1 MLSKIFKLVS
11 IVIFLLYQNSLYS
24 KTTDNLEFN
33 PKYLSN
39 YLSALLAYDSQNNDE
54 AIKYFNS
61 SKKLIKK
68 HDKFL
73 KQYVFSL
80 VLNGEVKDAIKQ
92 IKLNRNKN
100 SADFF
105 EAYVLLLV
113 DSLQKKNFEK
123 SDLILNEL
131 QKFQNYGTYQFV
143 IYETLKSYKNLFE
156 TKKIDNGIDQDLGKL
171 TLINEAFQNCY
182 LENSRAKY
190 NFLELINSEDG
201 DYSRYLF
208 FYLSS
213 IIKEKDFETANQIAQ
228 TIDELESNLLVNQSK
243 SWINNSNL
251 ELFEK
256 VFSCQKEENI
266 LSEFFFLISNFLA
279 SEEKFIKSNFYSIIS
294 NKLNPKFY
302 FNLSHLFENYYEK
315 ENYDSAKE
323 LLKKFNNE
331 DDVFYW
337 YKLKKLTQII
347 TKQQSSEQALTFI
360 EEKFEEIKNPSV
372 KVIYDMG
379 NIYKNNKKF
388 KKSIEAYSIVLSK
401 LDKKSDSYAEILYRR
416 GGSFERIGEH
426 SKSDEDLLQSL
437 SIKPNSPYVLNYL
450 AYSWLERNH
459 NIDQALEMLE
469 NAYQQRKND
478 PYIIDSVGWGYYLI
492 EDFINA
498 EKFLKRAVELM
509 PFDPIVNDH
518 YGDVLWKLGRKIQAR
533 YYWNN
538 TLKLDDVEDEMKNN
552 ILLKIIKGLEISG

>member
-11 IVIFLLYQNSLYS
+11 IIIFFLYQNSLYS
-24 KTTDNLEFN
+24 KTTADVDFN
-33 PKYLSN
+33 PKYLTN
-39 YLSALLAYDSQNNDE
+39 YLSALLAYDNQNNNK

-61 SKKLIKK
+61 SKNLIKK
-68 HDKFL
+68 HDKLL

-80 VLNGEVKDAIKQ
+80 VLNGQIKDAIKQ
-92 IKLNRNKN
+92 IKLSKNKN
-100 SADFF
+100 SANFF

-113 DSLQKKNFEK
+113 DSLQKQKFEK

-131 QKFQNYGTYQFV
+131 KKFQNYGTYHLI

-156 TKKIDNGIDQDLGKL
+156 TKKIDNNVEQNFGKL
-171 TLINEAFQNCY
+171 SLINEAFQNCY
-182 LENSRAKY
+182 LENSRAKS
-190 NFLELINSEDG
+190 NFLNLINSDDG

-213 IIKEKDFETANQIAQ
+213 IIKDKDLETAKQIAQ
-228 TIDELESNLLVNQSK
+228 TIDELESNLLINQSK
-243 SWINNSNL
+243 SWINNSKL

-256 VFSCQKEENI
+256 VFSCQKDENI

-279 SEEKFIKSNFYSIIS
+279 SKEKFDKSNFYLNIS
-294 NKLNPKFY
+294 TYLNPKFY
-302 FNLSHLFENYYEK
+302 FNLSHLVENYYENK
-315 ENYDSAKE
+315 NYDSAKE
-323 LLKKFNNE
+323 VLKKFNDE

-337 YKLKKLTQII
+337 YKLKKLSQII
-347 TKQQSSEQALTFI
+347 AKQQSSEQALSFI
-360 EEKFEEIKNPSV
+360 EEKFTDILNPSV
-372 KVIYDMG
+372 KVIFDMG
-379 NIYKNNKKF
+379 NIYKNNGKF
-388 KKSIEAYSIVLSK
+388 EKSIKIYSIVLNQ
-401 LDKKSDSYAEILYRR
+401 LDEKSDSYAEILYRR

-426 SKSDEDLLQSL
+426 SKSDNDLLKSL
-437 SIKPNSPYVLNYL
+437 SIRPNSPYVMNYL
-450 AYSWLERNH
+450 AYSWLERKH
-459 NIDQALEMLE
+459 NIDEALNMLE
-469 NAYQQRKND
+469 KAYQQRKND

-509 PFDPIVNDH
+509 PSDPIVNDH

-538 TLKLDDVEDEMKNN
+538 TLKLDDVEDEMKKN
-552 ILLKIIKGLEISG
+552 ILKKIIKGVKNI

>member
-11 IVIFLLYQNSLYS
+11 IIIFFLYQNSLHS
-24 KTTDNLEFN
+24 KTTADVDFN

-39 YLSALLAYDSQNNDE
+39 YFSALLAYDNQNNNE
-54 AIKYFNS
+54 AIKYFDS
-61 SKKLIKK
+61 SKNLIKK

-73 KQYVFSL
+73 KKYVFSL
-80 VLNGEVKDAIKQ
+80 VLNGRVKDAIKQ
-92 IKLNRNKN
+92 IKSSKNKN
-100 SADFF
+100 STNFF

-113 DSLQKKNFEK
+113 DSLQKQKFEK

-131 QKFQNYGTYQFV
+131 QKFKNYGTYQFV

-156 TKKIDNGIDQDLGKL
+156 TKKINNNVEQNFGKVS
-171 TLINEAFQNCY
+171 LINEAFQNCY
-182 LENSRAKY
+182 LGNPRAKS
-190 NFLELINSEDG
+190 NFLNLINSEDG

-213 IIKEKDFETANQIAQ
+213 IIKDKDLETAKQIAQ

-243 SWINNSNL
+243 SWISNSKS

-256 VFSCQKEENI
+256 VFSCQKDEDI

-279 SEEKFIKSNFYSIIS
+279 SEEKLDKSNFYFNIS
-294 NKLNPKFY
+294 NYLNPKFY
-302 FNLSHLFENYYEK
+302 FNLSHLVENYFENK
-315 ENYDSAKE
+315 NYNSAKE
-323 LLKKFNNE
+323 VLKKFNDE

-337 YKLKKLTQII
+337 YKLKKLSQII
-347 TKQQSSEQALTFI
+347 AKQQSSEQALSFI
-360 EEKFEEIKNPSV
+360 EEKFIDILNPSI
-372 KVIYDMG
+372 KVVFDMG
-379 NIYKNNKKF
+379 NIYKNNGKF
-388 KKSIEAYSIVLSK
+388 EKSIEKYSIVLNQ

-416 GGSFERIGEH
+416 GGNYERIGED
-426 SKSDEDLLQSL
+426 SKSDDDLLKSL
-437 SIKPNSPYVLNYL
+437 SIKPNNPYVMNYL
-450 AYSWLERNH
+450 AYSWLERKH
-459 NIDQALEMLE
+459 NIDEALDMLE
-469 NAYQQRKND
+469 KAYQQRKND

-509 PFDPIVNDH
+509 PSDPIVNDH

-538 TLKLDDVEDEMKNN
+538 TLKLDDVEDEMKKN
-552 ILLKIIKGLEISG
+552 ILKKIIKGVKNI

>member
-11 IVIFLLYQNSLYS
+11 IIIFFLYQNSLHS
-24 KTTDNLEFN
+24 KTTADVDFN
-33 PKYLSN
+33 PKYLTN
-39 YLSALLAYDSQNNDE
+39 YLSALLAYDNQNNNK
-54 AIKYFNS
+54 AIEYFNS
-61 SKKLIKK
+61 SKNLIKK

-80 VLNGEVKDAIKQ
+80 VLNGQIKDAIKH
-92 IKLNRNKN
+92 IKLSKNKN
-100 SADFF
+100 SANFF
-105 EAYVLLLV
+105 EAYVLLLM
-113 DSLQKKNFEK
+113 DSLQKQKSEK

-156 TKKIDNGIDQDLGKL
+156 TKKIDNNVEQNFGKL
-171 TLINEAFQNCY
+171 SLITEAFQNCY
-182 LENSRAKY
+182 LENPRAKS
-190 NFLELINSEDG
+190 NFLNLINSDDG

-213 IIKEKDFETANQIAQ
+213 IIKDKDLGTAKQIAQ
-228 TIDELESNLLVNQSK
+228 TIDELESNLLINQSK
-243 SWINNSNL
+243 SWINNSKL

-256 VFSCQKEENI
+256 VFSCQKDENI

-279 SEEKFIKSNFYSIIS
+279 SEEKLDKSNFYFNIS
-294 NKLNPKFY
+294 NYLNPNFY
-302 FNLSHLFENYYEK
+302 FNLTHLVENYYENK
-315 ENYDSAKE
+315 NYNSAKE
-323 LLKKFNNE
+323 VLKKFNDE

-337 YKLKKLTQII
+337 YKLKKLSQII
-347 TKQQSSEQALTFI
+347 AKQQSSEQALSFI
-360 EEKFEEIKNPSV
+360 EEKFIDILNPSV
-372 KVIYDMG
+372 KVVFDMG
-379 NIYKNNKKF
+379 NIYKNNGKF
-388 KKSIEAYSIVLSK
+388 EKSIEKYSIVLNQ

-426 SKSDEDLLQSL
+426 SKSDDDLLKSL
-437 SIKPNSPYVLNYL
+437 SIKPNNPYVMNYL
-450 AYSWLERNH
+450 AYGWLERKP
-459 NIDQALEMLE
+459 NIDAALNMLE
-469 NAYQQRKND
+469 KAYQQKKND

-538 TLKLDDVEDEMKNN
+538 TLKLDDVEDEMKKN
-552 ILLKIIKGLEISG
+552 ILKKIIKGVKNI

>member
-11 IVIFLLYQNSLYS
+11 IIIFFLYQNSLYS
-24 KTTDNLEFN
+24 KTTADVDFN
-33 PKYLSN
+33 PKYLTN
-39 YLSALLAYDSQNNDE
+39 YLSALLAYDNQNNNK

-61 SKKLIKK
+61 SKNLIKK

-80 VLNGEVKDAIKQ
+80 VLNGQIKDAIKQ
-92 IKLNRNKN
+92 IKLSKNKN
-100 SADFF
+100 SANFF

-113 DSLQKKNFEK
+113 DSLQKQKFEK

-131 QKFQNYGTYQFV
+131 QKFQNYGTYQFA

-156 TKKIDNGIDQDLGKL
+156 TKKIDNNVEQNFGKL
-171 TLINEAFQNCY
+171 SLINEAFQNCY
-182 LENSRAKY
+182 LENPRAKF
-190 NFLELINSEDG
+190 NFLTLINSDDG

-213 IIKEKDFETANQIAQ
+213 IIKDKDLETAKQIAQ
-228 TIDELESNLLVNQSK
+228 TIDELESNLLINQSK
-243 SWINNSNL
+243 SWINNSKL

-256 VFSCQKEENI
+256 VFSCQKDDNI

-279 SEEKFIKSNFYSIIS
+279 SEEKFDKSNFYLNIS
-294 NKLNPKFY
+294 TYLNPKFY
-302 FNLSHLFENYYEK
+302 FNLSHLVENYYENK
-315 ENYDSAKE
+315 NYDSAKE
-323 LLKKFNNE
+323 VLKKFNDE

-337 YKLKKLTQII
+337 YKLKKLSQII
-347 TKQQSSEQALTFI
+347 AKQQSSEQALSFI
-360 EEKFEEIKNPSV
+360 EEKFTDILNPSV
-372 KVIYDMG
+372 KVIFDMG
-379 NIYKNNKKF
+379 NIYKNNGKF
-388 KKSIEAYSIVLSK
+388 EKSIKIYSIVLNQ
-401 LDKKSDSYAEILYRR
+401 LDEKSDSYAEILYRR

-426 SKSDEDLLQSL
+426 SKSDDDLLKSL
-437 SIKPNSPYVLNYL
+437 SIKPNSPYVMNYL
-450 AYSWLERNH
+450 AYSWLERKH
-459 NIDQALEMLE
+459 NIDEALNMLE
-469 NAYQQRKND
+469 KAYQQRKND

-498 EKFLKRAVELM
+498 EKFLKKAVELM
-509 PFDPIVNDH
+509 PSDPIVNDH

-538 TLKLDDVEDEMKNN
+538 TLKLDDVEDEMKKN
-552 ILLKIIKGLEISG
+552 ILKKIIKGVKNI

>member
-11 IVIFLLYQNSLYS
+11 IIIFFLYQNSLYS
-24 KTTDNLEFN
+24 KTTADVDFN
-33 PKYLSN
+33 PKYLTN
-39 YLSALLAYDSQNNDE
+39 YLSALLAYDNQNNNK

-61 SKKLIKK
+61 SKNLIKK

-80 VLNGEVKDAIKQ
+80 VLNGQIKDAIKQ
-92 IKLNRNKN
+92 IKLSKNKN
-100 SADFF
+100 SANFF

-113 DSLQKKNFEK
+113 DSLQKQKFEK

-131 QKFQNYGTYQFV
+131 QKFQNYGTYQFA

-156 TKKIDNGIDQDLGKL
+156 TKKIDNNVEQNFGKL
-171 TLINEAFQNCY
+171 SLINEAFQNCY
-182 LENSRAKY
+182 LENPRAKS
-190 NFLELINSEDG
+190 NFLNLINSDDG

-213 IIKEKDFETANQIAQ
+213 IIKDKDLETAKQIAQ
-228 TIDELESNLLVNQSK
+228 TIDELESSLLINQSK
-243 SWINNSNL
+243 SWINNSKL

-256 VFSCQKEENI
+256 VFSCQKDENI

-279 SEEKFIKSNFYSIIS
+279 SEEKFDKSNFYLNIS
-294 NKLNPKFY
+294 TYLNPKFY
-302 FNLSHLFENYYEK
+302 FNLSHLVENYYENK
-315 ENYDSAKE
+315 NYDSAKE
-323 LLKKFNNE
+323 VLKKFNDE

-337 YKLKKLTQII
+337 YKLKKLSQII
-347 TKQQSSEQALTFI
+347 AKQQSSEQALSFI
-360 EEKFEEIKNPSV
+360 EEKFTDILNPSV
-372 KVIYDMG
+372 KVIFDMG
-379 NIYKNNKKF
+379 NIYKNNGKF
-388 KKSIEAYSIVLSK
+388 EKSIKIYSIVLNQ
-401 LDKKSDSYAEILYRR
+401 LDEKSDSYAEILYRR

-426 SKSDEDLLQSL
+426 SKSDDDLLKSL
-437 SIKPNSPYVLNYL
+437 SIKPNSPYVMNYL
-450 AYSWLERNH
+450 AYSWLERKH
-459 NIDQALEMLE
+459 NIDEALNMLE
-469 NAYQQRKND
+469 KAYQQRKND

-498 EKFLKRAVELM
+498 EKFLKKAVELM
-509 PFDPIVNDH
+509 PSDPIVNDH

-538 TLKLDDVEDEMKNN
+538 TLKLDDVEDEMKKN
-552 ILLKIIKGLEISG
+552 ILKKIIKGVKNI

>member
-11 IVIFLLYQNSLYS
+11 IIIFFLYQNSLHS
-24 KTTDNLEFN
+24 KTTADIDFN

-39 YLSALLAYDSQNNDE
+39 YFSALLAYDNQNNNE

-61 SKKLIKK
+61 SKNLIKK

-73 KQYVFSL
+73 KKYVFSL
-80 VLNGEVKDAIKQ
+80 VLNGQVKNAIKQ
-92 IKLNRNKN
+92 IKSSKNKN
-100 SADFF
+100 STNFF

-113 DSLQKKNFEK
+113 DSLQKQKFEK

-131 QKFQNYGTYQFV
+131 QKFKNYGTYQFA

-156 TKKIDNGIDQDLGKL
+156 TKKINKNDGQKFGKL
-171 TLINEAFQNCY
+171 SLINEAFQNCY
-182 LENSRAKY
+182 LGNPRAKS
-190 NFLELINSEDG
+190 NFLNLINSEDG

-213 IIKEKDFETANQIAQ
+213 IIKDKDLETAKQIAQ

-243 SWINNSNL
+243 SWISNSKS

-256 VFSCQKEENI
+256 VFSCQKDEDI

-279 SEEKFIKSNFYSIIS
+279 SEEKFDKSNFYLNIS
-294 NKLNPKFY
+294 TYLNPKFY
-302 FNLSHLFENYYEK
+302 FNLSHLVENYFENK
-315 ENYDSAKE
+315 NYNSAKE
-323 LLKKFNNE
+323 VLKKINDE

-337 YKLKKLTQII
+337 YKLKKLSQII
-347 TKQQSSEQALTFI
+347 AKQQSSEQALSFI
-360 EEKFEEIKNPSV
+360 EEKFTDILNPSV
-372 KVIYDMG
+372 KVIFDMG
-379 NIYKNNKKF
+379 NIYKNNGKF
-388 KKSIEAYSIVLSK
+388 EKSIEIYSIVLNQ
-401 LDKKSDSYAEILYRR
+401 LDEKSDSYAEILYRR

-426 SKSDEDLLQSL
+426 SKSDDDLLKSL
-437 SIKPNSPYVLNYL
+437 SIKPNNPYVMNYL
-450 AYSWLERNH
+450 AYSWLERKH
-459 NIDQALEMLE
+459 NIDEALNMLE
-469 NAYQQRKND
+469 KAYQQKKND

-498 EKFLKRAVELM
+498 EKFLKRAVEKM
-509 PFDPIVNDH
+509 PYDPIVNDH

-538 TLKLDDVEDEMKNN
+538 TLKLDDVEDEMKKN
-552 ILLKIIKGLEISG
+552 ILKKIIKGVKNI

>member
-11 IVIFLLYQNSLYS
+11 IIIFFLYQNSLHS
-24 KTTDNLEFN
+24 KTTADVDFN

-39 YLSALLAYDSQNNDE
+39 YFSALLAYDNQNNNE
-54 AIKYFNS
+54 AIKYFDS
-61 SKKLIKK
+61 SKNLIKK

-73 KQYVFSL
+73 KKYVFSL
-80 VLNGEVKDAIKQ
+80 VLNGQVKDAIKQ
-92 IKLNRNKN
+92 IKSSKNKN
-100 SADFF
+100 STNFF

-113 DSLQKKNFEK
+113 DSLQKQKFEK

-131 QKFQNYGTYQFV
+131 QKFKNYGTYQFV

-156 TKKIDNGIDQDLGKL
+156 TKKIANNVEQDFGKL
-171 TLINEAFQNCY
+171 SLINEAFQNCY
-182 LENSRAKY
+182 LGNPRAKS
-190 NFLELINSEDG
+190 NFLNLINSEDG

-213 IIKEKDFETANQIAQ
+213 IIKDKDLETAKQITQ

-243 SWINNSNL
+243 SWISNSKS

-256 VFSCQKEENI
+256 VFSCQKDENI

-279 SEEKFIKSNFYSIIS
+279 SEEKLDKSNFYFNIS
-294 NKLNPKFY
+294 NYLNPKFY
-302 FNLSHLFENYYEK
+302 FNLSHLVENYFENK
-315 ENYDSAKE
+315 NYNSAKE
-323 LLKKFNNE
+323 LLKKFNDE

-337 YKLKKLTQII
+337 YKLKKLSQII
-347 TKQQSSEQALTFI
+347 AKQQSSEQALSFI
-360 EEKFEEIKNPSV
+360 EEKFIDILNPSV
-372 KVIYDMG
+372 KVVFDMG
-379 NIYKNNKKF
+379 NIYKNNGKF
-388 KKSIEAYSIVLSK
+388 EKSIEKYSIVLNQ

-416 GGSFERIGEH
+416 GGSFERIGED
-426 SKSDEDLLQSL
+426 SKSDDDLLKSL
-437 SIKPNSPYVLNYL
+437 SIKPNNPYVMNYL
-450 AYSWLERNH
+450 AYSWLERKH
-459 NIDQALEMLE
+459 NIDESLNMLE
-469 NAYQQRKND
+469 KAYQQRKND

-538 TLKLDDVEDEMKNN
+538 TLKLDDVNNEMKKN
-552 ILLKIIKGLEISG
+552 ILKKIIKGVEST

>member
-11 IVIFLLYQNSLYS
+11 IIIFFLYQNSLHS
-24 KTTDNLEFN
+24 KTTADVDFN

-39 YLSALLAYDSQNNDE
+39 YFSALLAYDNQNNNE
-54 AIKYFNS
+54 AIKYFDS

-80 VLNGEVKDAIKQ
+80 VLNGQVKDAIKQ
-92 IKLNRNKN
+92 IKSSKNKN
-100 SADFF
+100 STNFF

-113 DSLQKKNFEK
+113 DSLQKQKFEK

-131 QKFQNYGTYQFV
+131 QKFQNYGTYQLV
-143 IYETLKSYKNLFE
+143 IFETLKSYKNLFE
-156 TKKIDNGIDQDLGKL
+156 TKKIDNNVEQNFGKVS
-171 TLINEAFQNCY
+171 LINEAFQNCY
-182 LENSRAKY
+182 LENPMAKS
-190 NFLELINSEDG
+190 NFLNLINSDDG

-213 IIKEKDFETANQIAQ
+213 IIKDKDLETAKQIAQ
-228 TIDELESNLLVNQSK
+228 TIDELESNLLINQSK
-243 SWINNSNL
+243 SWINNSKL

-256 VFSCQKEENI
+256 VFSCQKDEDI

-279 SEEKFIKSNFYSIIS
+279 SEEKLDKSNFYFNIS
-294 NKLNPKFY
+294 NYLNPKFY
-302 FNLSHLFENYYEK
+302 FNLSHLVENYFENK
-315 ENYDSAKE
+315 NYNSAKE
-323 LLKKFNNE
+323 VLKKFNDE

-337 YKLKKLTQII
+337 YKLKKLSQII
-347 TKQQSSEQALTFI
+347 AKQQSSEQALSFI
-360 EEKFEEIKNPSV
+360 EEKFIDILNPSV
-372 KVIYDMG
+372 KVVFDMG
-379 NIYKNNKKF
+379 NIYKNNGKF
-388 KKSIEAYSIVLSK
+388 EKSIEKYSIVLNQ

-426 SKSDEDLLQSL
+426 SKSDDDLLKSL
-437 SIKPNSPYVLNYL
+437 SIKPNSPYVMNYL
-450 AYSWLERNH
+450 AYSWLERKH
-459 NIDQALEMLE
+459 NIDEALNMLE
-469 NAYQQRKND
+469 KAYQQRKND

-509 PFDPIVNDH
+509 PSDPIVNDH

-538 TLKLDDVEDEMKNN
+538 TLKLDDVEDEMKKN
-552 ILLKIIKGLEISG
+552 ILKKIIKGVKNI

>member
-11 IVIFLLYQNSLYS
+11 IIIFFLYQNSLHS
-24 KTTDNLEFN
+24 KTTTDVDFN

-39 YLSALLAYDSQNNDE
+39 YFSALLAYDNQNNNE
-54 AIKYFNS
+54 AIKYFDS
-61 SKKLIKK
+61 SKNLIKK

-73 KQYVFSL
+73 KKYVFSL
-80 VLNGEVKDAIKQ
+80 VLNGQVKDAIKQ
-92 IKLNRNKN
+92 IKSSKNKN
-100 SADFF
+100 STNFF

-113 DSLQKKNFEK
+113 DSLQKQKFEK

-131 QKFQNYGTYQFV
+131 QKFKNNGTYQFV

-156 TKKIDNGIDQDLGKL
+156 TKKIANNVEQDFGKL
-171 TLINEAFQNCY
+171 SLINEAFQNCY
-182 LENSRAKY
+182 LGNPRAKS
-190 NFLELINSEDG
+190 NFLNLINSEDG

-213 IIKEKDFETANQIAQ
+213 IIKDKDLETAKQIAQ

-243 SWINNSNL
+243 SWISNSKS

-256 VFSCQKEENI
+256 VFSCQKDEDI

-279 SEEKFIKSNFYSIIS
+279 SEEKLDKSNFYFNIS
-294 NKLNPKFY
+294 NYLNPKFY
-302 FNLSHLFENYYEK
+302 FNLSHLVENYFENK
-315 ENYDSAKE
+315 NYNSAKE
-323 LLKKFNNE
+323 ILKKFNDE
-331 DDVFYW
+331 DDIFYW
-337 YKLKKLTQII
+337 YKLKKLSQLIA
-347 TKQQSSEQALTFI
+347 KQQSSEQALSFI
-360 EEKFEEIKNPSV
+360 EEKFIDILNPSV
-372 KVIYDMG
+372 KVIFDMG

-388 KKSIEAYSIVLSK
+388 EKSIEKYSIVLNQ

-416 GGSFERIGEH
+416 GGSFERIGED
-426 SKSDEDLLQSL
+426 SKSDDDLLKSL
-437 SIKPNSPYVLNYL
+437 SIKPNNPYVMNYL
-450 AYSWLERNH
+450 AYSWLERKH
-459 NIDQALEMLE
+459 NIDEALIMLE
-469 NAYQQRKND
+469 KAYQQKKND

-509 PFDPIVNDH
+509 PSDPIVNDH

-538 TLKLDDVEDEMKNN
+538 TLKLDDVDDEMKKI
-552 ILLKIIKGLEISG
+552 ILKKIIKGVESI

>member
-11 IVIFLLYQNSLYS
+11 IIIFFLYQNSLYS
-24 KTTDNLEFN
+24 KTTTDVDFN

-39 YLSALLAYDSQNNDE
+39 YLSALLAYDNQNNNE

-61 SKKLIKK
+61 SKNLIKK

-73 KQYVFSL
+73 KKYVFSL
-80 VLNGEVKDAIKQ
+80 VLNGQVKNAIKQ
-92 IKLNRNKN
+92 IKSSKNKN
-100 SADFF
+100 STNFF

-113 DSLQKKNFEK
+113 DSLQKQKFEK

-131 QKFQNYGTYQFV
+131 QKFKNYGTYQFV
-143 IYETLKSYKNLFE
+143 IYETLKNYKNLFE
-156 TKKIDNGIDQDLGKL
+156 TKKIVNNVEQDFGKL
-171 TLINEAFQNCY
+171 SLINEAFQNCY
-182 LENSRAKY
+182 LGNPRAKS
-190 NFLELINSEDG
+190 NFLNLINSEDG

-213 IIKEKDFETANQIAQ
+213 IIKNKDLETAKQIAQ

-243 SWINNSNL
+243 SWISNSQS

-256 VFSCQKEENI
+256 VFSCQKDEDI

-279 SEEKFIKSNFYSIIS
+279 SEEKLDKSNFYFNIS
-294 NKLNPKFY
+294 NYLNPKFY
-302 FNLSHLFENYYEK
+302 FNLSHLVENYFENK
-315 ENYDSAKE
+315 NYNSAKE
-323 LLKKFNNE
+323 VLKKFNDE
-331 DDVFYW
+331 DDIFYW
-337 YKLKKLTQII
+337 YKLKKLSQII
-347 TKQQSSEQALTFI
+347 AKQQSSEQALSFI
-360 EEKFEEIKNPSV
+360 EEKFIDILNPSI
-372 KVIYDMG
+372 KVVFDMG
-379 NIYKNNKKF
+379 NIYKNNGKF
-388 KKSIEAYSIVLSK
+388 EKSIEKYSIVLNQ

-426 SKSDEDLLQSL
+426 SKSDDDLLKSL
-437 SIKPNSPYVLNYL
+437 SIKPNSPYVMNYL
-450 AYSWLERNH
+450 AYSWIERKH
-459 NIDQALEMLE
+459 NIDEALNMLE
-469 NAYQQRKND
+469 KAYQQKKND

-509 PFDPIVNDH
+509 PSDPIVNDH

-538 TLKLDDVEDEMKNN
+538 TLKLDDVEDEMKKN
-552 ILLKIIKGLEISG
+552 ILKKIIKGVKNI

>member
-11 IVIFLLYQNSLYS
+11 IIIFFLYQNSLHS
-24 KTTDNLEFN
+24 KTTADVDFN

-39 YLSALLAYDSQNNDE
+39 YFSAILAYDNQNNNE
-54 AIKYFNS
+54 AIKYFDS
-61 SKKLIKK
+61 SKKLINK

-73 KQYVFSL
+73 KKYVFSL
-80 VLNGEVKDAIKQ
+80 VLNGQVKDAIKQ
-92 IKLNRNKN
+92 IKSSKNKN
-100 SADFF
+100 STNFF

-113 DSLQKKNFEK
+113 DSLQKQKFEK

-131 QKFQNYGTYQFV
+131 QKFKNNGTYQFV

-156 TKKIDNGIDQDLGKL
+156 TKKIANNVEQDFGKL
-171 TLINEAFQNCY
+171 SLINEAFQNCY
-182 LENSRAKY
+182 LGNPRAKS
-190 NFLELINSEDG
+190 NFLNLINSEDG

-213 IIKEKDFETANQIAQ
+213 IIKDKDLETAKQIAQ

-243 SWINNSNL
+243 SWISNSKS

-256 VFSCQKEENI
+256 VFSCQKDEDI

-279 SEEKFIKSNFYSIIS
+279 SEEKLDKSNFYFNIS
-294 NKLNPKFY
+294 NYLNPKFY
-302 FNLSHLFENYYEK
+302 FNLSHLVENYFENK
-315 ENYDSAKE
+315 NYNSAKE
-323 LLKKFNNE
+323 ILKKFNDE
-331 DDVFYW
+331 DDIFYW
-337 YKLKKLTQII
+337 YKLKKLSQII
-347 TKQQSSEQALTFI
+347 AKQQSSEQALSFI
-360 EEKFEEIKNPSV
+360 EEKFIDILNPSV
-372 KVIYDMG
+372 KVIFDMG

-388 KKSIEAYSIVLSK
+388 EKSIEKYSIVLNQ

-416 GGSFERIGEH
+416 GGSFERIGED
-426 SKSDEDLLQSL
+426 SKSDDDLLKSL
-437 SIKPNSPYVLNYL
+437 SIKPNNPYVMNYL
-450 AYSWLERNH
+450 AYSWLERKH
-459 NIDQALEMLE
+459 NIDEALIMLE
-469 NAYQQRKND
+469 KAYQQKKND

-538 TLKLDDVEDEMKNN
+538 TLKLDDVDDEMKKI
-552 ILLKIIKGLEISG
+552 ILKKIIKGVESI